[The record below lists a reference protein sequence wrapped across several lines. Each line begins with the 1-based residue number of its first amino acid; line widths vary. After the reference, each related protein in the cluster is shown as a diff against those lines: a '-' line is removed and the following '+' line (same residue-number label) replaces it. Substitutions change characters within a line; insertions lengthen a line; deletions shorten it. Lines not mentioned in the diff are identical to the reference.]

1 MNFKRKKRKILV
13 IDTGYVVFNA
23 KKFISKG
30 FPYNEKTYDDFLQKL
45 NANIRD
51 NILKLILKNGVSFKH
66 VIFVRDG
73 SRFKLWRNKIWIKN
87 YCKTNSSETTTYK
100 KKNTSYKKYDR
111 LIFTSAYKYINSFFV
126 ELFGCKMFKNDCLEA
141 DDIIS
146 GIVHFY
152 SKNTNING
160 IIIVGIDRDL
170 FQLKKYDKVSF
181 STITGVNLDKTA
193 NIWLPKIIF
202 NNDSFFK
209 RIGRKKFIN
218 LNYEIFPNKIQN
230 LILSFI

>member
-1 MNFKRKKRKILV
+1 MNLKRKKRKILI

-23 KKFISKG
+23 KKFINKS
-30 FPYNEKTYDDFLQKL
+30 FPYNEETYNDFLDKL

-51 NILKLILKNGVSFKH
+51 NVLKLILKNGVSFKN

-73 SRFKLWRNKIWIKN
+73 SRFKLWRNDIWAEN
-87 YCKTNSSETTTYK
+87 YSKSGTTEPITYK

-146 GIVHFY
+146 GIVYFY
-152 SKNTNING
+152 SKNTNVSD

-181 STITGVNLDKTA
+181 STITGVNLDNIA
-193 NIWLPKIIF
+193 NIWFPRIIF
-202 NNDSFFK
+202 NNNSFFK

-218 LNYEIFPNKIQN
+218 LNFEVFPEKIQK
-230 LILSFI
+230 LILNFV

>member
-1 MNFKRKKRKILV
+1 
-13 IDTGYVVFNA
+13 
-23 KKFISKG
+23 
-30 FPYNEKTYDDFLQKL
+30 
-45 NANIRD
+45 
-51 NILKLILKNGVSFKH
+51 
-66 VIFVRDG
+66 
-73 SRFKLWRNKIWIKN
+73 
-87 YCKTNSSETTTYK
+87 
-100 KKNTSYKKYDR
+100 
-111 LIFTSAYKYINSFFV
+111 
-126 ELFGCKMFKNDCLEA
+126 MFKNDCLEA